1 MGDLRGIRFPPGVGA
16 IYEESRRE
24 GFDLVSEP
32 MTGCLLRTLVCSKP
46 GGSFLELGTGTGA
59 ATAWILDG
67 MDLRSSLVT
76 VDNDQRLLSIARRHL
91 GADPRVTFVPADGNV
106 FLDEAPRAS
115 FDLVFADTW
124 PGMYEN
130 LESALGLLKEG
141 YQARY
146 VSLRGEVVAEDG
158 AIAGGHILPAGLLG
172 REREIDELTELLGES
187 VQIERCVCGELLLSS
202 GGFDA

>member
-1 MGDLRGIRFPPGVGA
+1 VGT
-16 IYEESRRE
+16 IYEESRNE

-76 VDNDQRLLSIARRHL
+76 VENDQRLLSIARRHL

-124 PGMYEN
+124 PGKYEN

-141 YQARY
+141 GFYVVDDMDPQATWPPGHEAKVAALLHDLTARRE
-146 VSLRGEVVAEDG
+146 LRVTKLSWASGIV
-158 AIAGGHILPAGLLG
+158 IATRG
-172 REREIDELTELLGES
+172 
-187 VQIERCVCGELLLSS
+187 
-202 GGFDA
+202 